1 MKRLA
6 SVLLLVGLLATAPAA
21 EASAE
26 TPAPGEGHQVAA
38 APREDARRLAYEPEG
53 ARAPRAHPADEEPSP
68 AKGEAAVRSD
78 DGSTEAKASP
88 PPATG
93 KREDHGGDDR

>member
-1 MKRLA
+1 MKPLA
-6 SVLLLVGLLATAPAA
+6 PGLLLAGLLATAPAA
-21 EASAE
+21 EARAG
-26 TPAPGEGHQVAA
+26 TPAPGEGHQAA
-38 APREDARRLAYEPEG
+38 ASQREEARRLAYEPEG
-53 ARAPRAHPADEEPSP
+53 ARPPRARPADEEPYQ
-68 AKGEAAVRSD
+68 AKREPAVRSD